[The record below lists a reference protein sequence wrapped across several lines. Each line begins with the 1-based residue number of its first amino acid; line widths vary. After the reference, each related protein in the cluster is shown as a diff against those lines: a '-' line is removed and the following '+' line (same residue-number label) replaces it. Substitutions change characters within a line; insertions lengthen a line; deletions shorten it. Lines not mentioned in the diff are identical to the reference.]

1 MNTTASEYI
10 HKLIPESLDAVPF
23 HSQVKWIERLVA
35 NNLPYHL
42 AVHKITGAEAMPY
55 EYVEM
60 HNHSYPEINIIL
72 GDDDS
77 FEFKVHLGN
86 NVYQVKS
93 PSTIWIPAGM
103 DHFIVAVNGSG
114 YYICLILKENA
125 NITYESLTGPSEET
139 G

>member
-1 MNTTASEYI
+1 MNTPASEYI

-23 HSQVKWIERLVA
+23 HSQVNWIERLVA
-35 NNLPYHL
+35 HNVPFHL
-42 AVHKITGAEAMPY
+42 AVHKITAAKETPV

-60 HNHSYPEINIIL
+60 HNHSYPELNIIL
-72 GDDDS
+72 GDDEA
-77 FEFKVHLGN
+77 FEFKVHLGT

-114 YYICLILKENA
+114 YYICIIFKESA
-125 NITYESLTGPSEET
+125 NVTYESLTGQS
-139 G
+139 